1 MWDIYYTVGS
11 IQDALN
17 ILNNEGRQ
25 ARVIAGGTDLVLE
38 LKNGMHPQVRSLID
52 INRAIGLNSITEE
65 DGFVYIGPSVTHNQC
80 LVSKELIEFGMPLLK
95 ACQSIGAPQI
105 RNIGTVYGNLITAS
119 PANDTISALIA
130 LDAEVL
136 ISSAKSEKWIKL
148 IDFYLGVRKIT
159 LLENEMITNLRFRK
173 MAPDEKGVFTKYILR
188 QAHGISVVN
197 ASIVLGFKGNHIS
210 SAKIALGA
218 VAPTVRRAN
227 ITEGFLIGKELTRE
241 VIKEASSISAKEINP
256 IDDVRA
262 SKAYRCHLVPI
273 LIEKGLNEISNGKW
287 GIYEE
292 NPVLLW
298 GKEYNGIKAIK
309 NRIAHSKND
318 EILTKINGQEYHF
331 VKGQDKTLLELVRD
345 QARLTGTKLGC
356 GEGECG
362 ACTLYLNGLPVLSCL
377 VPAPRA
383 HEAEITT
390 IEGLAK
396 NTELHPVQKAFIEEG
411 AVQCGYCT
419 PGFIMSAVKL
429 LDEKPNPTKKEIK
442 EGLVGN
448 ICRCTGYYSI
458 ISAVERSSQSF
469 SSQ

>member
-1 MWDIYYTVGS
+1 MV
-11 IQDALN
+11 
-17 ILNNEGRQ
+17 
-25 ARVIAGGTDLVLE
+25 
-38 LKNGMHPQVRSLID
+38 
-52 INRAIGLNSITEE
+52 
-65 DGFVYIGPSVTHNQC
+65 FVCH
-80 LVSKELIEFGMPLLK
+80 L
-95 ACQSIGAPQI
+95 
-105 RNIGTVYGNLITAS
+105 
-119 PANDTISALIA
+119 
-130 LDAEVL
+130 
-136 ISSAKSEKWIKL
+136 
-148 IDFYLGVRKIT
+148 
-159 LLENEMITNLRFRK
+159 
-173 MAPDEKGVFTKYILR
+173 
-188 QAHGISVVN
+188 
-197 ASIVLGFKGNHIS
+197 FKGNHIS